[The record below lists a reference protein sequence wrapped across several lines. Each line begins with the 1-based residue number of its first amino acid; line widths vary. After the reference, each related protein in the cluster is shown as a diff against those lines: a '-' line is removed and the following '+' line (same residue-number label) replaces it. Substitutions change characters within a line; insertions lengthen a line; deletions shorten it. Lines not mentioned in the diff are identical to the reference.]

1 MKFTLSWL
9 KDHLDTDADIDAI
22 SEKLTAIG
30 LEVEGIT
37 DHGAALKGFVVA
49 EIEKCDPHPD
59 ADRLKL
65 CTVNTGTEK
74 LQVVCGAP
82 NARAGMKGVFAPV
95 GSYVPGIDVTLKKA
109 KIRGQ
114 ESNGMMCSKRELC
127 LSDEHEGIID
137 LPAGAKTGAAA
148 ADALGL
154 NDPVIEISLTPN
166 RADCTGVRGIARDL
180 AAAGLG
186 KLKPLNTSPVKGA
199 FKNPVS
205 VTIAPEAKDACPL
218 FLGRLIKGVKNG
230 PSPQWM
236 QNRLKAI
243 GLRPI
248 STLVDI
254 TNYLSIDLARPLH
267 VFDADKL
274 KGGIQ
279 VRLSRK
285 GEKLEALNDKTY
297 ELDAEMTAVCDD
309 SGVLGLGGIVG
320 GVPSSVT
327 ENTTNV
333 YLECAYFDPVC
344 TAMTGRKLQINSDA
358 RYRFERGIDAAFTI
372 EGAEIATRLIT
383 ELCGGEASEV
393 IMAGAVPDTKRA
405 IVYPPSFAKKLGG
418 ADIDAKKQTAIL
430 ETLGFAVRPVGNDL
444 EIVPPAW
451 RGDVHGPADIVEE
464 VLRITGYDSI
474 PAVSVTRDDARVKSA
489 VDAPLAR
496 AVGLRR
502 MLAGRGLN
510 EAVTWSFMS
519 SGKAELFGANDHQGK
534 AELTLV
540 NPISADLDVMRP
552 SVLANLVDAAGR
564 NAARGFAD
572 CALFEIGPA
581 YRTAQYDGQKQVAA
595 GIRSGA
601 GVARHWASG
610 AARPVDA
617 FDAKADALAVL
628 THCGMS
634 ADAAQITRDAPDWF
648 HPGRSGVLRL
658 GTNVLACFGEIHPA
672 VLEALDVSGPV
683 CGFEVFLDHIPQPK
697 KRQGSARKALEL
709 SAFQPL
715 RRDFAFLV
723 DADVPADKL
732 VRAAKNAE
740 KQLIVDAQIF
750 DVYAGKGVE
759 PGKKSVALAVT
770 LQPVER
776 TLTDKEIEDIAVKIV
791 EQVKSDTGGVL
802 RG

>member
-9 KDHLDTDADIDAI
+9 KEHLDTNADIDAI
-22 SEKLTAIG
+22 CEKLTAIG
-30 LEVEGIT
+30 LEVEGVT
-37 DHGAALKGFVVA
+37 NHAAALKGFVVA

-65 CTVNTGTEK
+65 CIVNTGAEK

-114 ESNGMMCSKRELC
+114 ESSGMMCSKKELC

-137 LPAGAKTGAAA
+137 LPASLETGSAA

-186 KLKPLNTSPVKGA
+186 KLKPLDTSPVKGA

-205 VTIAPEAKDACPL
+205 VTIAPEAKTACPL
-218 FLGRLIKGVKNG
+218 FLGRLIKNVKNG

-236 QNRLKAI
+236 QDRLKAV

-248 STLVDI
+248 SALVDI

-279 VRLSRK
+279 IRFSRK
-285 GEKLEALNDKTY
+285 GETLEALNDKTY
-297 ELDAEMTAVCDD
+297 ELDGDMTAICDE

-327 ENTTNV
+327 EATKNV
-333 YLECAYFDPVC
+333 YLECAYFDPVR

-358 RYRFERGIDAAFTI
+358 RYRFERGIDAAFTV
-372 EGAEIATRLIT
+372 EGAEIATRLII

-393 IMAGAVPDTKRA
+393 AVAGAVPDTKRK
-405 IVYPPSFAKKLGG
+405 IVYAPSFAKKLGG
-418 ADIDAKKQTAIL
+418 ANIDDKRQTAVL
-430 ETLGFAVRPVGNDL
+430 ETLGFAVKPAGNNL
-444 EIVPPAW
+444 EVIPPSW
-451 RGDVHGPADIVEE
+451 RGDVHGSADIVEE
-464 VLRITGYDSI
+464 VLRITGYDAI
-474 PAVSVTRDDARVKSA
+474 PAVSVTREDMRVRSA
-489 VDAPLAR
+489 LDGQLGR
-496 AVGLRR
+496 AAGLRR

-519 SGKAELFGANDHQGK
+519 SKKSGLFGANDHQAK
-534 AELTLV
+534 KDLTLV
-540 NPISADLDVMRP
+540 NPISADLDIMRP
-552 SVLANLVDAAGR
+552 SILGNLIDAAGR

-572 CALFEIGPA
+572 CALFEIGPV
-581 YRTAQYDGQKQVAA
+581 YKTAQYDGQMQVAA

-628 THCGMS
+628 AHCGIA
-634 ADAAQITRDAPDWF
+634 ADGAQVARETPDWF
-648 HPGRSGVLRL
+648 HPGRSGALRL
-658 GTNVLACFGEIHPA
+658 GANVLAYFGEIHPA

-683 CGFEVFLDHIPQPK
+683 CGFEAFLDSIPQPK
-697 KRQGSARKALEL
+697 KRQGSALKALTL

-723 DADVPADKL
+723 DADVPADKII
-732 VRAAKNAE
+732 RAARGADKSLVA
-740 KQLIVDAQIF
+740 DAQIF

-770 LQPVER
+770 LQPLER
-776 TLTDKEIEDIAVKIV
+776 TLTDREIEDIAAKIIERV
-791 EQVKSDTGGVL
+791 GSETGGVL
-802 RG
+802 RS